1 MAQETPRY
9 VWGLINPTI
18 GVNERESNDKS
29 EPLLPPD
36 VAVVSNGLGIS
47 DYTVEGV
54 EEAMARYDDLTA
66 DLVSRGAQ
74 RVVLA
79 GIPISV
85 QLGRKR
91 VLELMHYTQER
102 FGVPGDA
109 AAEAVIAAMHH
120 LGVSR
125 VAVGS
130 RWADEVNNALIRY
143 FAEADIEVLAITS
156 EGQWAEQGSAMSFD
170 RGVRLAFDLGR
181 QAMREAPA
189 SRLVVPSGR
198 RLAPAG
204 RGTDPGRGLW
214 QAGLHQWQHPG
225 LAHHPRRPCTG
236 CPRMGEVAGDSVAR
250 HGPKWDNRRCQRLST
265 TESIAA
271 CDGMR

>member
-1 MAQETPRY
+1 MTQVTPRY
-9 VWGLINPTI
+9 VWGLINPRV
-18 GVNERESNDKS
+18 GEDERESNEKS
-29 EPLLPPD
+29 EPLLPPE
-36 VAVVSNGLGIS
+36 VSVVSNGLGIN

-54 EEAMARYDDLTA
+54 EEAIVRYDDLCA

-91 VLELMHYTQER
+91 VLDLMHYTQER

-109 AAEAVIAAMHH
+109 AAEAVIAAMQH

-156 EGQWAEQGSAMSFD
+156 EGQWSKEGSAMSFD

-181 QAMREAPA
+181 QAMREAPQA
-189 SRLVVPSGR
+189 DSLFLPGGAWRPLAAVPILEEDYGKPVLTNGNTR
-198 RLAPAG
+198 AWRIIHDGHAPAVHG
-204 RGTDPGRGLW
+204 WGTL
-214 QAGLHQWQHPG
+214 
-225 LAHHPRRPCTG
+225 LATP
-236 CPRMGEVAGDSVAR
+236 
-250 HGPKWDNRRCQRLST
+250 
-265 TESIAA
+265 
-271 CDGMR
+271 

>member
-1 MAQETPRY
+1 MAQETPGY
-9 VWGLINPTI
+9 VWGLINPTV
-18 GVNERESNDKS
+18 GVNERESNNVS
-29 EPLLPPD
+29 EPLLPPE

-91 VLELMHYTQER
+91 VLELMHYTHER

-109 AAEAVIAAMHH
+109 AAEAVIAAMQH

-130 RWADEVNNALIRY
+130 RWADEVNNALTRY

-156 EGQWAEQGSAMSFD
+156 EGQWAEQGSAMSFEK
-170 RGVRLAFDLGR
+170 GVRLAFELGR
-181 QAMREAPA
+181 QAMREAPQA
-189 SRLVVPSGR
+189 DSLFLPGGAWRPLAAVPILEEDYGKPVFTNGNSRAWRIIHDGYAPPVYGWGKL
-198 RLAPAG
+198 LATP
-204 RGTDPGRGLW
+204 
-214 QAGLHQWQHPG
+214 
-225 LAHHPRRPCTG
+225 
-236 CPRMGEVAGDSVAR
+236 
-250 HGPKWDNRRCQRLST
+250 
-265 TESIAA
+265 
-271 CDGMR
+271 